1 MFGFKNPKSRDS
13 AGRIKP
19 QTQLTIEAIQAMI
32 AEDEAAVAAAEAE
45 LRSTALD
52 ASLINDPFPARG
64 HLDRLREAQD
74 RLEVHRHALAL
85 RTKPRNSV
93 SELPLLPRG
102 KAPFELADNRS
113 HYSPKSWPG
122 SRLH

>member
-1 MFGFKNPKSRDS
+1 MFSALLRTKSRDS

-45 LRSTALD
+45 LRATALD

-64 HLDRLREAQD
+64 HLDRMREAQD
-74 RLEVHRHALAL
+74 RLEVHRHALAAANEAEEQ
-85 RTKPRNSV
+85 RKRAAIAAARESAI
-93 SELPLLPRG
+93 RAG
-102 KAPFELADNRS
+102 RQQIAAARAC
-113 HYSPKSWPG
+113 
-122 SRLH
+122 R